1 MVGWFG
7 DLGRLYWG
15 LLYWNTRKSLFRLR
29 GASGRAPCQHPS
41 DSGEAGKT
49 GCEACLGWRKVGRF
63 RRLCPLVVTS
73 PDGSRVCS
81 VAAAQ
86 VRPFWGRAAATI
98 GVSAALLAAASVLAA
113 FAGLRA
119 IGYRV
124 PLRVVAWP
132 PAWHQIRQVRADYFY
147 RLGVRAFGSGD
158 MRQSYLALNQA
169 YALDPHNFAADRLL
183 AELAQIGNPDF
194 SDTLYARLL
203 AEDRG
208 HLDDTGQAWIRA
220 LIERGDFLM
229 AANVAGRMLQSQ
241 AARAP
246 AWAQAM
252 LFAERMTG
260 DPGPIDRLLA
270 SKEELPQG
278 VRSVLSL
285 ARSLRSGNPGEREK
299 LVRLHGSG
307 TLTPFEAY
315 YALNRLVELG
325 RASEV
330 SAYVESGAG
339 SLDPYDR
346 EALKLDAYSSLGW
359 GLLVR
364 KEIGGLLER
373 GPSVA
378 AISLISA
385 HLIRHPDAESAEF
398 LFQQLDL
405 HPIPVASEYAGPR
418 LALLCV
424 AGVNGLEQRMR
435 EQGEAEAKIVGGSF
449 PAWLRIRDFFEGATR
464 GGNPASIM
472 PALGML
478 PLDTIYA
485 VYEHYRSLEALAGRG
500 AKAAPR

>member
-41 DSGEAGKT
+41 DSGAAGET
-49 GCEACLGWRKVGRF
+49 GCEACLGWREVGRF
-63 RRLCPLVVTS
+63 RRLCPLLATT
-73 PDGSRVCS
+73 PGGRRVCS

-86 VRPFWGRAAATI
+86 VRPFWGRAAATV
-98 GVSAALLAAASVLAA
+98 GVSSALLAAVSVLAA
-113 FAGLRA
+113 FAGLRV

-124 PLRVVAWP
+124 PLRVVVWP
-132 PAWHQIRQVRADYFY
+132 PAWHQIRQVRADYYY
-147 RLGVRAFGSGD
+147 RLAVRSFGSGD
-158 MRQSYLALNQA
+158 VRQTYLALNQA
-169 YALDPHNFAADRLL
+169 YALDPHNYPADRLL

-194 SDTLYARLL
+194 SDSIYARLL
-203 AEDRG
+203 SGDRE
-208 HLDDTGQAWIRA
+208 HFDDTGQAWIRA
-220 LIERGDFLM
+220 LIERGDFPL
-229 AANVAGRMLQSQ
+229 AADVAGRMLLGH

-246 AWAQAM
+246 AWTQAM

-260 DPGPIDRLLA
+260 DPGPVDRLLA
-270 SKEELPQG
+270 SKEALPAG

-285 ARSLRSGNPGEREK
+285 ARSLRTGNPMERER
-299 LVRLHGSG
+299 LVKIHLAG
-307 TLTPFEAY
+307 TPTPFEAY
-315 YALNRLVELG
+315 YALNRLMELG

-330 SAYVESGAG
+330 STYVEGGQG

-346 EALKLDAYSSLGW
+346 EALKLDAYASLGW

-364 KEIGGLLER
+364 REIGSLLER
-373 GPSVA
+373 GPSVGA
-378 AISLISA
+378 VSLVSA
-385 HLIRHPDAESAEF
+385 HLVRHPDPESAEF

-405 HPIPVASEYAGPR
+405 HPAPAAAEYSGPR

-424 AGVNGLEQRMR
+424 AGVNGLGQRMR
-435 EQGEAEAKIVGGSF
+435 QQGEAEAKIVGGSF
-449 PAWLRIRDFFEGATR
+449 PAWLRVRDFFEGATR

-478 PLDTIYA
+478 PLDTMYA
-485 VYEHYRSLEALAGRG
+485 VYEHYRSLKPLAGRT
-500 AKAAPR
+500 AKPTPR